1 MDISDKES
9 KMEIKATLNKPY
21 TEEQRI
27 RFIIDNNDKLGYEI
41 RESELALEAW
51 GYTEE
56 EKQGQER
63 ERIKMLSCT
72 KRDFAL
78 LLQEQGITYTQL
90 KALIAQNEHAQLE
103 WELCERL
110 YRFNPLLDIMGA
122 QLGVSSE
129 TLDYI
134 FRKAN
139 GEIEDDV

>member
-1 MDISDKES
+1 
-9 KMEIKATLNKPY
+9 MEIKSLLEKPY
-21 TEEQRI
+21 TDNQKAN
-27 RFIIDNNDKLGYEI
+27 FIVENNHNKGYEI
-41 RESELALEAW
+41 RETGIALEAW

-56 EKQGQER
+56 EKEQQEQ

-78 LLQEQGITYTQL
+78 LLQEQGITYSQL
-90 KALIAQNEHAQLE
+90 KALIAQNEQAQLE

-139 GEIEDDV
+139 GEIE